1 MSTYFESTQLPVFAA
16 EFDYF
21 RIAPERRHLLLARL
35 AQLGVN
41 AVTLTVPW
49 NFHQLDEQTVD
60 FSGAT
65 NPRRNLL
72 AVLNLCAELQLPCVL
87 KPGPFCQNNGI
98 LNDGLPHWLAGLTAA
113 DKPLYAAAQI
123 WFDGLTRAVRQMAW
137 PNGPIIALSL
147 DFGATGS
154 SPALSRQLTEVN
166 WPIWLRKRYP
176 DVAALNAAYGSN
188 YRSISEVEFPQPE
201 PGDDSDSPQQADAQ
215 EFLRRVQQ
223 ATHNRYRQMLADAGW
238 QTPIYPLDPEQAGD
252 LPALVEQS
260 LPDFAGWAEPF
271 APDVFYNL
279 RQPLQI
285 NVNPPDVGSAPTWAG
300 RAPIRADG
308 WLRRSFWAIR
318 QQLWQHRLSATG
330 ATGDAPCVIPIPQ
343 GGIITA
349 ARDVPAKIP
358 LETGHKPVAF
368 RLAACGELTIAPNF
382 KAARGRLSGP
392 FVTEDE
398 QGQTDFVLYLADP
411 KLPLDGFAA
420 DYLRRLLAA
429 QTSALSDV
437 AANLRELATALSP
450 RSQAAPS
457 PKKPARTPF
466 AIAEARRGLS
476 NAEAALQKAAAAIGG
491 LDAGF
496 ETILGDERQA
506 LTPAQADADYISP
519 DLFRGAARE
528 TARRVA
534 DRCQKI
540 AAGLEAAAAKLR
552 AAETNP
558 LTTDSYREQYQSAV
572 SAAQSGGESLL
583 EIVSEFRQAIA
594 AGELPRLTWR
604 VHHRVQSLASQLR
617 RGVLRR

>member
-1 MSTYFESTQLPVFAA
+1 MLTYFESTQPPVFAA

-21 RIAPERRHLLLARL
+21 RIAPERRHLLLLRL
-35 AQLGVN
+35 AQLGAGGVS
-41 AVTLTVPW
+41 LTVPW
-49 NFHQLDEQTVD
+49 NFHQLDEHTVD

-65 NPRRNLL
+65 NPRRNLRG
-72 AVLNLCAELQLPCVL
+72 VLNLCAELQLPCLL

-98 LNDGLPHWLAGLTAA
+98 LNDGLPHWLTGLTAA
-113 DKPLYAAAQI
+113 DKPLHAAAQI
-123 WFDGLTRAVRQMAW
+123 WFDSFTRAVRQMAW

-147 DFGATGS
+147 DFGAAGS
-154 SPALSRQLTEVN
+154 GPALSRQLTEVN

-176 DVAALNAAYGSN
+176 DVAALNAAYGSS
-188 YRSISEVEFPQPE
+188 YRSVSEVEFPQPA
-201 PGDDSDSPQQADAQ
+201 DDSDSPRQADAR

-223 ATHNRYRQMLADAGW
+223 TTHGRYRQMLTDAGW
-238 QTPIYPLDPEQAGD
+238 QVPIYPLDPEQAGD

-260 LPDFAGWAEPF
+260 LLDFAGGAEFP
-271 APDVFYNL
+271 APDVLYNL

-318 QQLWQHRLSATG
+318 QQIWQHRLAAKPT
-330 ATGDAPCVIPIPQ
+330 ANQPDVIPTPQ

-349 ARDVPAKIP
+349 TGDVPVKIP
-358 LETGHKPVAF
+358 LEPSQKPVAY
-368 RLAACGELTIAPNF
+368 RLAASGELAIDPNF

-411 KLPLDGFAA
+411 GLPLDGFAA
-420 DYLRRLLAA
+420 DYLHRLLAA
-429 QTSALSDV
+429 QTSALADV
-437 AANLRELATALSP
+437 AAQLRELAAALVP
-450 RSQAAPS
+450 RSQPAPVAE
-457 PKKPARTPF
+457 KPARTPF

-476 NAEAALQKAAAAIGG
+476 DAEAALQKAATAIGG

-496 ETILGDERQA
+496 ETILGDERRA
-506 LTPAQADADYISP
+506 LTPAQADAEYISP
-519 DLFRGAARE
+519 DLFSGAARE

-534 DRCQKI
+534 DRCQEI
-540 AAGLEAAAAKLR
+540 AAGLEAAAAKLQ

-558 LTTDSYREQYQSAV
+558 LTTDSYRQQYQFAAF
-572 SAAQSGGESLL
+572 AAQRGGESLL

>member
-1 MSTYFESTQLPVFAA
+1 MPNYFETTQTPVFLA

-21 RIAPERRHLLLARL
+21 RIAPERRHLLMVRL
-35 AQLGVN
+35 AQLGAGGVS
-41 AVTLTVPW
+41 LTVPW

-72 AVLNLCAELQLPCVL
+72 AVLGLCAELQLPCLL

-113 DKPLYAAAQI
+113 DKPLRAAAQI
-123 WFDGLTRAVRQMAW
+123 WFDGLTRAVRQMQW
-137 PNGPIIALSL
+137 PNGPIIALNL
-147 DFGATGS
+147 DFGATGNG
-154 SPALSRQLTEVN
+154 PALSRQLTEVN

-176 DVAALNAAYGSN
+176 DVDALNSAYNSA
-188 YRSISEVEFPQPE
+188 YRSISEVEFPRLDTE
-201 PGDDSDSPQQADAQ
+201 SGSVQQADAQ

-223 ATHNRYRQMLADAGW
+223 ATHTRYRQMLADAGW
-238 QTPIYPLDPEQAGD
+238 QTPIYPLDSEQPGD
-252 LPALVEQS
+252 LPALVEQPVS
-260 LPDFAGWAEPF
+260 AMADWPSPAASDMLL
-271 APDVFYNL
+271 NL

-285 NVNPPDVGSAPTWAG
+285 NVNPPDVGSVPTWAAG
-300 RAPIRADG
+300 APIRADG

-318 QQLWQHRLSATG
+318 QQLWQHRQAAEG
-330 ATGDAPCVIPIPQ
+330 ATGNAPCVIPTPQ
-343 GGIITA
+343 GGIIAA
-349 ARDVPAKIP
+349 ARDVPVKIP
-358 LETGHKPVAF
+358 LESGQKPVAY
-368 RLAACGELTIAPNF
+368 RLAACGELTIDPNF

-411 KLPLDGFAA
+411 KLPLDGFTA
-420 DYLRRLLAA
+420 DYLHRLLAA
-429 QTSALSDV
+429 QTSALADV
-437 AANLRELATALSP
+437 AANLRELAAALSP
-450 RSQAAPS
+450 RSQPT
-457 PKKPARTPF
+457 PVTEKPARTPF

-476 NAEAALQKAAAAIGG
+476 DAEAALQKAAAAIGG

-519 DLFRGAARE
+519 ELFSGAARE

-534 DRCQKI
+534 DQCQEI
-540 AAGLEAAAAKLR
+540 AAGLETATAELQ

-558 LTTDSYREQYQSAV
+558 LTVDSYREQYQSAV

-583 EIVSEFRQAIA
+583 KIVSEFRQAIA